1 MQCAELSRRY
11 CDMSFLILANDW
23 IVMTRTFDNSKRPNA
38 RTKCPVRNL
47 AWHKSRFIYYRS
59 ELSGKTFFDL
69 HSLSFINF
77 IHFTRCQSSSVSG
90 IGIFLTIDLILR
102 LRWDPAQMLPRS
114 TECLEGRG
122 VLLTRIQ
129 WNIKSTPELHHSA
142 TNSACTHALKKVES
156 QRPSTSPRSGW
167 NRLGVVNTIKPHTGI
182 PGRRFQHVWSQNVL
196 RWYAGNCHIGL
207 SHIVPGEIC
216 TPNGHSP

>member
-1 MQCAELSRRY
+1 MIGLSWQEILTIASVQMPIQNVLY
-11 CDMSFLILANDW
+11 GICHDTSHVSFTIEANSVARLSSIYTHWASLILL
-23 IVMTRTFDNSKRPNA
+23 ILLV
-38 RTKCPVRNL
+38 VNL
-47 AWHKSRFIYYRS
+47 H
-59 ELSGKTFFDL
+59 L
-69 HSLSFINF
+69 
-77 IHFTRCQSSSVSG
+77 SG

-156 QRPSTSPRSGW
+156 QRPSTSPRRGW
-167 NRLGVVNTIKPHTGI
+167 NRLGVVNTIKLHTGI

-196 RWYAGNCHIGL
+196 RWYAGNCHI
-207 SHIVPGEIC
+207 
-216 TPNGHSP
+216 